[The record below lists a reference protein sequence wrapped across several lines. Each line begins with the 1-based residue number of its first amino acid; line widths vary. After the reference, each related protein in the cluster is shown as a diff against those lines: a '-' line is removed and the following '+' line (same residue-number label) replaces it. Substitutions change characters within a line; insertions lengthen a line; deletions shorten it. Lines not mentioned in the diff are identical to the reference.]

1 MESRPAGLVAP
12 ADVDEGQRGRGEDGV
27 SSVNRVVFIFSV
39 VFCPPPHGHHLLPDH
54 VGCRSVEHVEGQF
67 CRLDRELFI
76 ETCHSVLSDM
86 SNESNVIKYT
96 ELCNSYG
103 PQVSTHGTWDRQ
115 SGSAGEGQ
123 NGLESR
129 LWLHTGGVEAE
140 AQGRQRPL
148 VAPGRVETWNKISI
162 KSANKSGS
170 FAFQNECFRL
180 SEYRTEA
187 SYNVTNLPG

>member
-76 ETCHSVLSDM
+76 ETCHSVYQTNRMSSNTQNYATVMGLKYQRMVPGTDSPGAPERGRTGWNPDSGFTPAGSKPRPRVVSGLS
-86 SNESNVIKYT
+86 
-96 ELCNSYG
+96 
-103 PQVSTHGTWDRQ
+103 
-115 SGSAGEGQ
+115 
-123 NGLESR
+123 
-129 LWLHTGGVEAE
+129 
-140 AQGRQRPL
+140 
-148 VAPGRVETWNKISI
+148 
-162 KSANKSGS
+162 
-170 FAFQNECFRL
+170 
-180 SEYRTEA
+180 
-187 SYNVTNLPG
+187 